1 MAIKRVFF
9 TILVTLTTSIA
20 LQANQRNILDDAS
33 YKQLAEQV
41 EYAKSQCDSIDLSI
55 INLRQRYMQEHN
67 NRNAIAKELSSLE
80 QRAVALKMAYNK
92 ALTAATTYEQKWI
105 RSNIGSQS
113 AEQESSTTTP
123 QQHKQQHATI
133 HNNSV
138 VAQLLT
144 PADIAILRKA
154 DKEEQNT
161 IDLIADYMQHYD
173 KMVMLQL
180 EYERTDRES
189 KADSIIVELEQ
200 ERKLAKRIEANIEE
214 HWQSVIDN
222 KNYIYNLAMEKENN
236 LDVVTQAE
244 SKLSAAMQQCSEEQG
259 AYESDVLASYYRRKL
274 YMLEYEEQV
283 AKALHLTMA
292 KDSLQKARTQL
303 VGENYQLPIVRI
315 KRRAF
320 IEFEPLKVI
329 KPTIY
334 NYKNPIPQTK
344 IYDFGTVFRIRI
356 GIFTNRPNLSALRG
370 ITPLSYTNAYH
381 NGKYAYYVGGFRT
394 LEEAREGVLYLRKI
408 GFRDPIPV
416 VWVDGKYYSDIAEWQ
431 KQNQSGFNI
440 EISGATTLPP
450 TVKAHISLRDESL
463 QISRIGETFVI
474 GTFTDKESAT
484 KLISEIN
491 ALEPGLKCE
500 INELKKP

>member
-1 MAIKRVFF
+1 MAIRGVFF
-9 TILVTLTTSIA
+9 AIFVTLTASVA

-33 YKQLAEQV
+33 YKQLV
-41 EYAKSQCDSIDLSI
+41 EKVERTKTQCDSVELSI
-55 INLRQRYMQEHN
+55 NALRQQYMQEHDK
-67 NRNAIAKELSSLE
+67 RNDIAKQLNGLE
-80 QRAVALKMAYNK
+80 QRAVALKMAYNQ
-92 ALTAATTYEQKWI
+92 ALAAATTYEQRWI
-105 RSNIGSQS
+105 RENLGVQS
-113 AEQESSTTTP
+113 AEPASSTTP
-123 QQHKQQHATI
+123 KQQNQQYATI
-133 HNNSV
+133 YRNSII
-138 VAQLLT
+138 AQLLT
-144 PADIAILRKA
+144 RDDMAVLRKA
-154 DKEEQNT
+154 ESEEQNT
-161 IDLIADYMQHYD
+161 IDLIANYMQHYD

-200 ERKLAKRIEANIEE
+200 ERALAKRVEADIEAGL
-214 HWQSVIDN
+214 QSVIDN
-222 KNYIYNLAMEKENN
+222 KNYIYNLVMEKENK
-236 LDVVTQAE
+236 LGVVTQAE
-244 SKLSAAMQQCSEEQG
+244 SKLSTTMQQCSEERG

-283 AKALHLTMA
+283 AKTLHLTMA
-292 KDSLQKARTQL
+292 KDSLQRVRAGL
-303 VGENYQLPIVRI
+303 VGENFQLPIVQI

-356 GIFTNRPNLSALRG
+356 GIFTNRPNLTALRG

-394 LEEAREGVLYLRKI
+394 LEEAREGVVYLRKI

-431 KQNQSGFNI
+431 KLNESGFNI
-440 EISGATTLPP
+440 EITGVATLPA

-474 GTFTDKESAT
+474 GTLADKESAA
-484 KLISEIN
+484 KLMNEIM
-491 ALEPGLKCE
+491 ALESGLKCE